1 MNDTSAAALAGG
13 AIAVLVAAAGAL
25 GAVLARS
32 ASQAARSGV
41 LPRQI
46 TVVGTGEARATPDRT
61 TVQLGVQSEAKTA
74 REALTGNSAKMQAL
88 IDELKQAGVQ
98 EKDIQTSN
106 FSVSPTYSSNGRTVT
121 GYQVNNTVAVVI
133 RDVTRAAELLD
144 KVVSAGANTI
154 YGMSFGIEDP
164 RALEDTARNAAI
176 LDARARAESMARAA
190 GALVGNVLTIGETIG
205 MPPPMP
211 MSMRAAAEMKAS
223 GMPSVEAGEQVVS
236 AQVQITYELR

>member
-1 MNDTSAAALAGG
+1 MNDSSAAALAGG

-32 ASQAARSGV
+32 AARAGV
-41 LPRQI
+41 PPRQI
-46 TVVGTGEARATPDRT
+46 TVIGTGAARATPDRA

-88 IDELKQAGVQ
+88 IDELKQAGLQ

-106 FSVSPTYSSNGRTVT
+106 FSVSPAYSPNGRTVT
-121 GYQVNNTVAVVI
+121 GYQVSNTVAVVLHDI
-133 RDVTRAAELLD
+133 TRAAELLD

-176 LDARARAESMARAA
+176 LDARSRAESMARAA
-190 GALVGNVLTIGETIG
+190 GASVGNVLTIGETIG

-223 GMPSVEAGEQVVS
+223 GMPSIEAGEQVVS
-236 AQVQITYELR
+236 AQVQITYELH

>member
-1 MNDTSAAALAGG
+1 MNDEWAPVLAGG
-13 AIAVLVAAAGAL
+13 AIAVLVAGAAAL

-32 ASQAARSGV
+32 GRAARTGV
-41 LPRQI
+41 PPRQI
-46 TVVGTGEARATPDRT
+46 TVVGTGEARATQDRT

-88 IDELKQAGVQ
+88 IDELKQAGLQ

-106 FSVSPTYSSNGRTVT
+106 FSVSPTYSPNGRTVT
-121 GYQVNNTVAVVI
+121 GYQVNNSLAVVI

-144 KVVSAGANTI
+144 RVVSAGANTI
-154 YGMSFGIEDP
+154 HGMTFGIEDP

-176 LDARARAESMARAA
+176 LDARACAESMARAA
-190 GALVGNVLTIGETIG
+190 GVSVGNVLTISETTG

-211 MSMRAAAEMKAS
+211 MSMRAVAEMKAS
-223 GMPSVEAGEQVVS
+223 GLPSIEAGEQVVS